1 MKTALI
7 YGVTGQDGSYL
18 SKFLLD
24 KGYKVIGAYRR
35 VSVDT
40 TERLW
45 NIQDNPNFKL
55 VHSNIADAH
64 SVLTTVLE
72 HRPDEIYNLAAMSQ
86 VRMSFDAPEE
96 SALVTGVGHTLVL
109 NAVKTCNQLFGTNI
123 RVYFAASS
131 EMFGSHVDGDGF
143 QRETSKMEPC
153 SPYGA
158 AKLYAHSMNK
168 IYRDGYGIHAS
179 SGILFNH
186 ESPERGETFV
196 TRKITKYLGAVCRAV
211 LFGDKTC
218 EYTYI
223 DNIPTISFG
232 NLNACRDFGHSKDY
246 IRGMWIMLQQDKPD
260 DYVICTGETHS
271 IIGFFEDCFNSMIK
285 QFPNIAWFFQS
296 GPDMRPDFKEFIKTY
311 VKTDT
316 NLYRAAEV
324 DYLRGDCSKA
334 TNVLGWKPE
343 ISYQQLVDEMVYNDC
358 VN

>member
-24 KGYKVIGAYRR
+24 KGYEVIGAYRR

-45 NIQDNPNFKL
+45 NVKDNKDFHL
-55 VHSNIADAH
+55 VHSNITDAH
-64 SVLTTVLE
+64 SVLTTMLQYE
-72 HRPDEIYNLAAMSQ
+72 PDEVYNLAAMSQ
-86 VRMSFDAPEE
+86 VRMSFDAPQE
-96 SALVTGVGHTLVL
+96 SLMVTGGAH
-109 NAVKTCNQLFGTNI
+109 TNI
-123 RVYFAASS
+123 LDAARIQARNSVNPRIYFAASS
-131 EMFGSHVDGDGF
+131 EMFGSHVDSDGF

-158 AKLYAHSMNK
+158 AKLYAHTMNK
-168 IYRDGYGIHAS
+168 IYRDGYGLHTS

-196 TRKITKYLGAVCRAV
+196 TRKITKYLASVYQSIKYGYRPD
-211 LFGDKTC
+211 GY
-218 EYTYI
+218 EYTY
-223 DNIPTISFG
+223 DIPNISFG
-232 NLNACRDFGHSKDY
+232 NLNASRDFGHSQDY
-246 IRGMWIMLQQDKPD
+246 IRAMWMMLQQDKPD
-260 DYVICTGETHS
+260 DYIICTGQTHS
-271 IIGFFEDCFNSMIK
+271 IIGFFEDCFNSMIR
-285 QFPNIAWFFQS
+285 QFPEIAYKFQI
-296 GPDMRPDFKEFIKTY
+296 GPDREPDFKGFIQRH

-343 ISYQQLVDEMVYNDC
+343 ISYQQLVDEMVYCDC